1 MLDDN
6 DNQLSYM
13 ISPNKVVDGVARY
26 TVDADLLALGAYSL
40 EAAPYVDGPLT
51 DVVVIRANSVE
62 IDGSSGPLD
71 KVSLSLNISS
81 VADDLSLMTLPPLI
95 NGKEDNF
102 FSFGVDA
109 FALG

>member
-1 MLDDN
+1 M
-6 DNQLSYM
+6 
-13 ISPNKVVDGVARY
+13 
-26 TVDADLLALGAYSL
+26 
-40 EAAPYVDGPLT
+40 
-51 DVVVIRANSVE
+51 E

-71 KVSLSLNISS
+71 KVKLSLNINS

-109 FALG
+109 FAFDSDEILEVTFDLLYDEDGDSDTTDLSLTFCV